1 MLESQLGLSIWTLI
15 TFGVAL
21 FILWKYAFGPIQRVI
36 DERRAAMQN
45 SMDVAE
51 EARVEASRL
60 LEEYKATLAKVRSE
74 AEEILE
80 RSRTTG
86 EHAKAEILAD
96 ARAQA
101 DRILAQANEQIERD
115 TRAALRDLKGQIA
128 DLTAMATEKVVV
140 RSLSEEDQ
148 VRLINEALAELN
160 VEELGLENKG

>member
-21 FILWKYAFGPIQRVI
+21 FVLWKYAFGPIQRVI

-51 EARVEASRL
+51 EARAEASRL
-60 LEEYKATLAKVRSE
+60 LEEYKTTLAKVRGE

-101 DRILAQANEQIERD
+101 DRILTQAHEQIERD

-140 RSLSEEDQ
+140 RSLSEDDQ

>member
-1 MLESQLGLSIWTLI
+1 MMGTT
-15 TFGVAL
+15 TFPSFRFLMFLVAV
-21 FILWKYAFGPIQRVI
+21 FVLWKYAFGPLQRVI
-36 DERRAAMQN
+36 DERRASIQN

-51 EARVEASRL
+51 ETRVEAARL
-60 LEEYKATLAKVRSE
+60 LEEYKATLAKVRGE

-101 DRILAQANEQIERD
+101 DRILTQAHEQIERD

-128 DLTAMATEKVVV
+128 DLTAMATERVTV
-140 RSLSEEDQ
+140 RSMTEADQARLIDEALSE
-148 VRLINEALAELN
+148 LKI
-160 VEELGLENKG
+160 EELGLESKG

>member
-51 EARVEASRL
+51 EARAEASRL
-60 LEEYKATLAKVRSE
+60 LEEYKTTLAKVRGE

-86 EHAKAEILAD
+86 DQLLRPAKTWAM
-96 ARAQA
+96 
-101 DRILAQANEQIERD
+101 
-115 TRAALRDLKGQIA
+115 LRL
-128 DLTAMATEKVVV
+128 V
-140 RSLSEEDQ
+140 
-148 VRLINEALAELN
+148 
-160 VEELGLENKG
+160 

>member
-15 TFGVAL
+15 TFVIAV
-21 FILWKYAFGPIQRVI
+21 FVLWKYAFGPIQRVI
-36 DERRAAMQN
+36 DERRASIQN

-51 EARVEASRL
+51 ETRIEAARL

-86 EHAKAEILAD
+86 ESAKAEIMAE
-96 ARAQA
+96 ARTQA
-101 DRILAQANEQIERD
+101 DRVLTQANEQIDRD
-115 TRAALRDLKGQIA
+115 TKAALRELKGQIA
-128 DLTAMATEKVVV
+128 DLTALATEKVTV
-140 RSLSEEDQ
+140 RSLTEADQ
-148 VRLINEALAELN
+148 ARLIDEALAELR